1 MKKHAIIV
9 KCMIIFTEERMKN
22 YYLYLI
28 RHGITQGNLDGKY
41 IGQTDLPLCAEG
53 AATIRSLTDM
63 EVYPSVQKVY
73 SSPLKRCL
81 ETADIIYPDR
91 QLMIVDEIAEMDFG
105 DFEEKKQTDIAEL
118 PEYVEWIKGGIDA
131 CPPNGEKFGDFS
143 LRCISGLD
151 VIFSDMMQK
160 DITRAAVVTHGGVI
174 TNLLSGYG
182 LPKGRPADFMCGPG
196 EGFEIILS
204 TFLWQKGPTF
214 EISGR
219 IV

>member
-1 MKKHAIIV
+1 MRICDV
-9 KCMIIFTEERMKN
+9 FTGAERRHKMKN
-22 YYLYLI
+22 YYIYLI

-41 IGQTDLPLCAEG
+41 IGQTDLPLCSEG
-53 AATIRSLTDM
+53 ADTIRSLTDM

-91 QLMIVDEIAEMDFG
+91 QLMIVDELSEMDFG
-105 DFEEKKQTDIAEL
+105 DFENKKQADIAQL
-118 PEYVEWIKGGIDA
+118 PEYVQWIKGGMDA
-131 CPPNGEKFGDFS
+131 CPPNGEKFGDFT

-151 VIFSDMMQK
+151 VVFSDMMAK
-160 DITRAAVVTHGGVI
+160 DVTRAAVVTHGGVI
-174 TNLLSGYG
+174 TNLLAGYG
-182 LPKGRPADFMCGPG
+182 LPKGKPADYMCGPG

>member
-1 MKKHAIIV
+1 
-9 KCMIIFTEERMKN
+9 MKN

-41 IGQTDLPLCAEG
+41 IGQTDLPLCEQG
-53 AATIRSLTDM
+53 AQTIRSLAAM
-63 EVYPSVQKVY
+63 EVYPNVGKVY

-81 ETADIIYPDR
+81 ETAEIIYPER
-91 QLMIVDEIAEMDFG
+91 QLMIVDELAEMDFG
-105 DFEEKKQTDIAEL
+105 DFEGKKQADIAQL
-118 PEYVEWIKGGIDA
+118 PEYIAWIKGGAEA
-131 CPPNGEKFGDFS
+131 CPPNGEKFADFR

-151 VIFSDMMQK
+151 VVFSDMMEK

-174 TNLLSGYG
+174 TDLLAGYG

-219 IV
+219 LV

>member
-1 MKKHAIIV
+1 
-9 KCMIIFTEERMKN
+9 MKN
-22 YYLYLI
+22 YYIYLI

-53 AATIRSLTDM
+53 ADTIRSLTDM

-73 SSPLKRCL
+73 SSPLTRCL

-91 QLMIVDEIAEMDFG
+91 QLMIVDELSEMDFG
-105 DFEEKKQTDIAEL
+105 DFENKKQSDIAQL
-118 PEYVEWIKGGIDA
+118 PEYVQWIKGGVDA
-131 CPPNGEKFGDFS
+131 CPPNGEKFGDFT

-151 VIFSDMMQK
+151 VVFSDMMAK
-160 DITRAAVVTHGGVI
+160 DVTRAAVVTHGGVI
-174 TNLLSGYG
+174 TNLLAGYG
-182 LPKGRPADFMCGPG
+182 LPKGKLADFMCGPG

>member
-1 MKKHAIIV
+1 
-9 KCMIIFTEERMKN
+9 MKN

>member
-1 MKKHAIIV
+1 
-9 KCMIIFTEERMKN
+9 MKN

-41 IGQTDLPLCAEG
+41 IGQTDLPLCKEG
-53 AATIRSLTDM
+53 ADTIRSLADM
-63 EVYPSVQKVY
+63 EVYPTVQKVY

-81 ETADIIYPDR
+81 ETADIIYSDR
-91 QLMIVDEIAEMDFG
+91 QLMIVDELAEMDFG
-105 DFEEKKQTDIAEL
+105 EFEEKKQSDIAEL
-118 PEYVEWIKGGIDA
+118 PEYIQWIKGGIDA
-131 CPPNGEKFGDFS
+131 CPPGGEKFGDFS

-151 VIFSDMMQK
+151 VVFSDMMAK
-160 DITRAAVVTHGGVI
+160 DVTRAAVITHGGVI

-219 IV
+219 II

>member
-1 MKKHAIIV
+1 
-9 KCMIIFTEERMKN
+9 MKN

-105 DFEEKKQTDIAEL
+105 DFEEKKQTEIAEL